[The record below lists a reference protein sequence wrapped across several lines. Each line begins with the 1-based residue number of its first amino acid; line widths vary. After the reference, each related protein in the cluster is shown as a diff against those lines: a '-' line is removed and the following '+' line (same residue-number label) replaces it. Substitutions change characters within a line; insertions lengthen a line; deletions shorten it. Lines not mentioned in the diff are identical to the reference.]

1 MTSRVSA
8 NALLRE
14 LSFCD
19 EGEPPADPPSAF
31 AFALD
36 FEPECVWP
44 DLAYDTSSPLARY
57 PAEARDEV
65 RAIIGA
71 VARLMGARA
80 PKALAFVNA
89 HMETALVC
97 KSAAIDG
104 ASSAS
109 NRAHVGGCVLTNIHA
124 PADSVLTC
132 AEALV
137 HESIHQ
143 YLYRTE
149 LADGN
154 FCDLREAPTFRSP
167 WTGNRIPLH
176 SLVHACFVWYGLLTL
191 WCQLSRRADGLA
203 QASLVRDKA
212 SRTMFGFAFVREM
225 FASPAFPLTSVDPG
239 IVAAI
244 ECIAGSMPTLD
255 RADLE
260 QSTLR
265 DSLRRWESGDWVG
278 HLASGLQRIAAF
290 RYGS

>member
-1 MTSRVSA
+1 MTSRAIA

-19 EGEPPADPPSAF
+19 DAARPADQPCAF

-36 FEPECVWP
+36 FEPGLVWP
-44 DLAYDTSSPLARY
+44 DFAFDTSSPLAHY

-71 VARLMGARA
+71 VARLMGTKA
-80 PKALAFVNA
+80 PKALGFVNA
-89 HMETALVC
+89 HMKTALIC
-97 KSAAIDG
+97 KSDAIEG

-109 NRAHVGGCVLTNIHA
+109 NRAVVGSCVLANIHA
-124 PADSVLTC
+124 PADSVLMCT
-132 AEALV
+132 EALV
-137 HESIHQ
+137 HETIHQ
-143 YLYRTE
+143 YLYKTE

-154 FCDLREAPTFRSP
+154 FCDLTEVPTYRSP

-176 SLVHACFVWYGLLTL
+176 SFVHACFVWYGLLTL
-191 WCQLSRRADGLA
+191 WCQLYCQVGGPD
-203 QASLVRDKA
+203 QVSLVRDKA
-212 SRTMFGFAFVREM
+212 SRAMFGFAFVRQM
-225 FASPAFPLTSVDPG
+225 LASPAFPLTSVDPG

-260 QSTLR
+260 KSTLR
-265 DSLRRWESGDWVG
+265 DSLRRWESGDWAG
-278 HLASGLQRIAAF
+278 QLATGLQQIAALAPA
-290 RYGS
+290 